1 MLQETPTAMKRNML
15 IVPAIVTVLALLV
28 TPSGWPQSKKAR
40 EWQEGTLLSVE
51 KTKELDSTT
60 TTTDTEGKVK
70 QGDKYSEQ
78 STATKTQN
86 YDYYAVYA
94 IQAGNIVYTA
104 RQHLMFD
111 FSKPANVT
119 LGEKLKYAV
128 EKDKLYM
135 VDDNGKEFSAKI
147 VKKALKDAQ

>member
-1 MLQETPTAMKRNML
+1 MKVKKLM
-15 IVPAIVTVLALLV
+15 VPAIVSLLILMLPLA
-28 TPSGWPQSKKAR
+28 SWPQSKKAR
-40 EWQEGTLLSVE
+40 DWQEGVLLSVE

-60 TTTDTEGKVK
+60 TTTDTQGKAK
-70 QGDKYSEQ
+70 SGDKYSEQ

-94 IQAGNIVYTA
+94 VQAGNIVYTA

-111 FSKPANVT
+111 FSKPANIT

-135 VDDNGKEFSAKI
+135 IDDNGKEFSAKI

>member
-1 MLQETPTAMKRNML
+1 M
-15 IVPAIVTVLALLV
+15 
-28 TPSGWPQSKKAR
+28 KAR
-40 EWQEGTLLSVE
+40 TLLTAVLVMGIACIGWSQQKKTRDWQEGVLLSVE
-51 KTKELDSTT
+51 KTKELDSST

-86 YDYYAVYA
+86 YDYYAIYA
-94 IQAGNIVYTA
+94 VQAGNIVYTA
-104 RQHLMFD
+104 RQHLLFS
-111 FSKPANVT
+111 FSKPANIA

-135 VDDNGKEFSAKI
+135 LDDDGKEFSAKI
-147 VKKALKDAQ
+147 VKKAMKDAQ